1 MSHFE
6 EYVVDDTN
14 KLADGLFELVVSPKP
29 GSIPAS
35 PVSTILL
42 VMGATALNNR
52 KGVELG
58 SGATINLKT
67 TDFDRACN
75 HIHAGDVVN
84 YLSDPLP
91 RPVGCALIQ
100 NFNFPMSE

>member
-6 EYVVDDTN
+6 EYVVNDTN
-14 KLADGLFELVVSPKP
+14 KLADGLLELVVSPKP
-29 GSIPAS
+29 GSIQAS

-42 VMGATALNNR
+42 IMGATTLNNR
-52 KGVELG
+52 RGIELG
-58 SGATINLKT
+58 TGATINLKT

-75 HIHAGDVVN
+75 HIHAGDIVN
-84 YLSDPLP
+84 YFSDPLS
-91 RPVGCALIQ
+91 RPPGCAMIQ